1 MIKRQ
6 NTKKDN
12 KVKVTFVLPYDPE
25 QANISVVGDFNN
37 WTPESNKL
45 VKRSNGTCSA
55 SISLDPGQRYLFR
68 YLAGEDSWFNDDEA
82 DGYEMGEHGTEN
94 CVLLT

>member
-25 QANISVVGDFNN
+25 QANISVVGDFND

-55 SISLDPGQRYLFR
+55 SISLNPGQRYLFR
-68 YLAGEDSWFNDDEA
+68 DVSYV
-82 DGYEMGEHGTEN
+82 Y
-94 CVLLT
+94 VLQKRSSLCLNPMTSSS